1 MITSPDAI
9 TKRLLIKHSTVSFF
23 EKSNFPKAT
32 TSCIRYIFTVSW
44 PRQKASLNLKIATFN
59 TFSFPF
65 IFVQSTPFLL
75 CCFSLGSSPLVA
87 NSASIFSCS
96 LSFIL
101 QLLFSE
107 ISSPFP
113 RCSSLKFCLLSL
125 FLSCSLLRCSS
136 VKLRLLS
143 LSLSHCSSLKFC
155 LLSLAL
161 CCSRSRWA

>member
-1 MITSPDAI
+1 MLLEIGLFKK
-9 TKRLLIKHSTVSFF
+9 KRRL
-23 EKSNFPKAT
+23 
-32 TSCIRYIFTVSW
+32 
-44 PRQKASLNLKIATFN
+44 

-65 IFVQSTPFLL
+65 VFVQSTPFLL
-75 CCFSLGSSPLVA
+75 CCFSLRSLSLVA
-87 NSASIFSCS
+87 NSASIFSCF

-113 RCSSLKFCLLSL
+113 RCSSLNFCLLSL
-125 FLSCSLLRCSS
+125 FLSCSLLRCSSVKLPLLSLSLSCSLWRYFWHCSS

-161 CCSRSRWA
+161 CRSRSR